1 VLHAQAHGF
10 FVPETQLGIKEIAEK
25 VRVKATRS
33 RSLLRGFPDH
43 FR

>member
-1 VLHAQAHGF
+1 VLHAQTHGF